1 MTSAFSDADIDYAQ
15 LCLSKHKKSQRHI
28 PIFYLFVSWSL
39 MSCFQ
44 KATNTWDVVHH
55 KMHSIVGG
63 SFFIEACAKKKKAL
77 WSQYCSNPASSP
89 PSWIIKLDLYDCIYW
104 WGIGH
109 AKMRSMQIQIFREVS
124 WLALIFFFKYKKYL
138 TYVVMYKKNFYIKI
152 WILICFHV
160 L

>member
-1 MTSAFSDADIDYAQ
+1 MPSCVWANTKNHKDIFQYFICLYLGLSWVAFKKPQTLEMWCIIRCTA
-15 LCLSKHKKSQRHI
+15 LWEGLSLLKPVR
-28 PIFYLFVSWSL
+28 
-39 MSCFQ
+39 
-44 KATNTWDVVHH
+44 
-55 KMHSIVGG
+55 
-63 SFFIEACAKKKKAL
+63 KKKKAL